1 MPWVKAHG
9 DDPPSFHA
17 GKPMA
22 LGIRRPFSNTRSHR
36 SPETRQDGQFLC
48 GEGAPPAAT
57 CRLAPQ
63 DTAGCLQ
70 NPRDGGGAEHIV
82 GLTAGEG
89 AWKSGRIPQSAAKMK
104 LQVQTELY
112 SGWARFETQN

>member
-17 GKPMA
+17 GIPMA
-22 LGIRRPFSNTRSHR
+22 LGIRRPFSNTRPHR

-48 GEGAPPAAT
+48 GEGAQPVAT
-57 CRLAPQ
+57 CRLALQ
-63 DTAGCLQ
+63 VTAGCLQ
-70 NPRDGGGAEHIV
+70 DPGDSGGAEHMV

-89 AWKSGRIPQSAAKMK
+89 AWKSGRIPRNAAKRK
-104 LQVQTELY
+104 HQVQTELY
-112 SGWARFETQN
+112 SGWARFETQH